1 MDCFFTERTLINW
14 GNYRWGFSCNTKM
27 GRKGW
32 EEVGVWAGDVGIPWI
47 GEGWKHPQWSWW
59 EAATCLGS
67 ITAVVAA
74 TGSSSCLC
82 WFLFVAPLVPQDCT
96 GDLNMVQGNGNL
108 WSALWFAS
116 FCGVRQFGDLGELG
130 SSEYLVVRSE
140 ESTEGT
146 RQELVIHSP
155 WPSCSV
161 GKNSNKGAILS
172 SS

>member
-1 MDCFFTERTLINW
+1 MQRWFAPELKETHIASSSPGAPLCLHLAFSGNWTTWIDFFTERTLINW

-27 GRKGW
+27 GRRGW
-32 EEVGVWAGDVGIPWI
+32 EEAGVWTGDVGIPWI

-130 SSEYLVVRSE
+130 SSE
-140 ESTEGT
+140 
-146 RQELVIHSP
+146 
-155 WPSCSV
+155 
-161 GKNSNKGAILS
+161 
-172 SS
+172 